1 MLTAKAFTENPAYQF
16 FSMEEYDQA
25 REWILDNTDDPKNK
39 ELVNLI
45 LRIMKNQL
53 LRKGGSDD

>member
-25 REWILDNTDDPKNK
+25 RDWILKNTDDPKNK

>member
-1 MLTAKAFTENPAYQF
+1 MLTAKAFNENPAYQF
-16 FSMEEYDQA
+16 FSMEEYDKA
-25 REWILDNTDDPKNK
+25 REWILENTDDPKNK